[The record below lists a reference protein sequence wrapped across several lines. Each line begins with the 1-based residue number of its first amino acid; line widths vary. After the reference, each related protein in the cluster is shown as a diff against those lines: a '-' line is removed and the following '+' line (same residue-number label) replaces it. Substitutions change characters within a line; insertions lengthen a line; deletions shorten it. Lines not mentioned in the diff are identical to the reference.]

1 MSQAD
6 TNQRFLFEH
15 TEVRGELAQLGD
27 TLTAIKER
35 HEYPDI
41 VMKVL
46 GEFVAAVSLLAAR
59 VKVDGSIVLQAQ
71 GEGQINMLMAEI
83 VDHKNIRA
91 IARFDNAI
99 DESKPLL
106 DKGRLAITI
115 EPYIGQRYQG
125 IIELEKD
132 NVGAALEDYFERSEQ
147 LKTRIWLGSDGNRA
161 GGLLLQALPHAAE
174 ESSLQREDTDA
185 WDRLVHLASTVKQ
198 EELLALNSE
207 ELLFRLYHEESIKV
221 YEPTTL
227 QFSCSCSKARVARA
241 ISQLGET
248 EARGIVAEQGAIEAD
263 CQFCRH
269 VYRFNSDDLDEM
281 FDSSRH

>member
-6 TNQRFLFEH
+6 LNQRFLFEQ
-15 TEVRGELAQLGD
+15 TEVRGELTQLGD
-27 TLTAIKER
+27 TLNAIRER
-35 HEYPDI
+35 HDYPNT
-41 VMKVL
+41 VMQVL

-59 VKVDGSIVLQAQ
+59 VKVDGSIILQAQ

-91 IARFDNAI
+91 IARYDNQI
-99 DESKPLL
+99 NEHQPLL
-106 DKGRLAITI
+106 SKGRLAITI

-125 IIELEKD
+125 IVELEKD
-132 NVGAALEDYFERSEQ
+132 NVAGALEDYFERSEQ
-147 LKTRIWLGSDGNRA
+147 LKTRIWLASDGHRA

-174 ESSLQREDTDA
+174 ESSLQRLDTDA
-185 WDRLVHLASTVKQ
+185 WDRLVHLADTVKAD
-198 EELLALNSE
+198 ELLALDSE
-207 ELLFRLYHEESIKV
+207 TVLFRLYHEEKIKV

-248 EARGIVAEQGAIEAD
+248 EARSIVAEQGTIEAD

-269 VYRFNSDDLDEM
+269 VYRFNNEDLDSM